1 MLSKYLK
8 LRYTLMPYIYSL
20 AHQVNET
27 GAPYMRPLW
36 MDFGQDERV
45 ADIREEYMFGPSLL
59 VAPVT
64 EQGATTRSVYLPAG
78 TDWYNFWTHA
88 RLHGGQTVMV
98 EAPIDILPI
107 FVRAGAILPM
117 GSEVESTD
125 QKQSVTTLQ
134 VYAGASGSF
143 TLYADDG
150 STYAYEQGAVQ
161 TAQIKWNDR
170 AGKLDRGNG
179 QLAASLRD
187 AQVEVIR

>member
-1 MLSKYLK
+1 
-8 LRYTLMPYIYSL
+8 
-20 AHQVNET
+20 
-27 GAPYMRPLW
+27 
-36 MDFGQDERV
+36 
-45 ADIREEYMFGPSLL
+45 
-59 VAPVT
+59 
-64 EQGATTRSVYLPAG
+64 
-78 TDWYNFWTHA
+78 
-88 RLHGGQTVMV
+88 MV

-161 TAQIKWNDR
+161 TAQVKWNDR